1 MIESI
6 RIANTATFSTD
17 TQELSGLSQFNF
29 IYGSNGSGK
38 TTISRIIANENNYP
52 SCRVQ
57 WKNGLKLQPMVYNHD
72 FIERNFNQP
81 SELKGVFTL
90 GEVHTETIAR
100 ITELKKQIDDLVA
113 KNSNLLENLQ
123 GSDGNSGKKGELQTL
138 ENEFK
143 DKVWEL
149 KIKYDEI
156 FKEAFKGMRNNKEA
170 FRDRFLEESNK
181 NSAELLS
188 FDKLKE
194 KAASIF
200 IKEPLVENPLQTFN
214 TVTLLECESNPILS
228 KPIVGKDDVDI
239 AAMIKKLGNSD
250 WVKAGRTFYEK
261 NDMICPF
268 CQQKT
273 LPSFQKSLEDYFDES
288 YLQDIQEID
297 KLSSQYS
304 GEVESINNKLQSI
317 LSNSTRFLDNEKFK
331 KEVEL
336 FQSKS
341 SINQE
346 RLKEK
351 KSKSSNIISLEPMEE
366 TLASILNLINTAN
379 DAISKHNS
387 MVNNLSNE
395 KKILTNQIWRF
406 LIEEIKTE
414 TTNYKTK
421 KDNIE
426 KAISGIQE
434 KINKNKEEKQQ
445 KENDVKIL
453 EKQTTS
459 IQPTIDGINNLLK
472 QFGFSSFTLA
482 KSASGNY
489 YKLQRPDGADAK
501 TTLSEGEKS
510 FVCFLYFYHLLKGSD
525 SESGITTDRVVVID
539 DPVSSLDSDV
549 LFIVSSLI
557 KGLFDEIRNNSGHI
571 KQMFIL
577 THNVYFHKEIT
588 FNQKRRN
595 NQAMNEETFF
605 TVRKDETGSKIVKWN
620 ENPIKTSYDLLWS
633 EVRAQNKSA
642 LTIQNTLRRILE
654 NYFKILGGIDTDKI
668 CEMFDGKEKSICK
681 SLFSWVNDGSH
692 FAHDDLYV
700 SIDSSQ
706 IENYL
711 SVFRRI
717 FEKSGHIAHY
727 KMMMGEE
734 CIEETA
740 FARPCALAE
749 EEGGVKK

>member
-6 RIANTATFSTD
+6 CIANTATFGAD
-17 TQELSGLSQFNF
+17 TQKLSGLSQFNF

-52 SCRVQ
+52 SCQVK

-81 SELKGVFTL
+81 NELKGVFTL
-90 GEVHTETIAR
+90 GEVHTETIAK

-113 KNSNLLENLQ
+113 NNSNLLENLQ
-123 GSDGNSGKKGELQTL
+123 GSDGASGKKGELQTL

-143 DKVWEL
+143 ERVWQL

-170 FRDRFLEESNK
+170 FRDKFLEEINK
-181 NSAELLS
+181 NSAELLI

-200 IKEPLVENPLQTFN
+200 IAEPLLEKLLPVFDTA
-214 TVTLLECESNPILS
+214 TLLECESNPILS

-261 NDMICPF
+261 NDGICPF

-273 LPSFQKSLEDYFDES
+273 PDSFQKSLEDYFDES
-288 YLQDIQEID
+288 YLQDIQKID
-297 KLSSQYS
+297 KLFSQYTA
-304 GEVESINNKLQSI
+304 EVESINNKLQSI

-351 KSKSSNIISLEPMEE
+351 KSKPSHIISLEPMED
-366 TLASILNLINTAN
+366 TLTSILNLINIAN

-434 KINKNKEEKQQ
+434 KIDKNNIEKQQ
-445 KENDVKIL
+445 KENEVKAL

-459 IQPTIDGINNLLK
+459 IQPTIDGINSLLK

-525 SESGITTDRVVVID
+525 SENGITTDRVVVID

-605 TVRKDETGSKIVKWN
+605 TVRKDEKGSIIVKWN

-668 CEMFDGKEKSICK
+668 CEMFDGKEKCICK

-700 SIDSSQ
+700 SIDSNQ